1 MARTVWPGESALGK
15 CVRAGHAPGSLDG
28 DPFAA
33 AATLPCRTVVGVV
46 RDSRARSLR
55 ADGDEAK
62 LPQYYV
68 PFDQLPAP
76 PFAGGGA
83 VHAILVR
90 TAGEPERLAAQVQRL
105 IQGSLAV
112 RVFARVRPYQT
123 LIDPQLRS
131 WRLGASLFLAFG
143 ALALGIAGVGLA
155 AVMSYLVAQRG
166 REIGVRLA
174 MGGTSATI
182 ARLVVW
188 DAIRAREPATVIAA
202 IVILVTVA
210 MLASA
215 LPAWR
220 ASRVSPLEVLRT
232 DQ

>member
-1 MARTVWPGESALGK
+1 
-15 CVRAGHAPGSLDG
+15 
-28 DPFAA
+28 
-33 AATLPCRTVVGVV
+33 
-46 RDSRARSLR
+46 
-55 ADGDEAK
+55 
-62 LPQYYV
+62 
-68 PFDQLPAP
+68 
-76 PFAGGGA
+76 
-83 VHAILVR
+83 VR

-188 DAIRAREPATVIAA
+188 DAIRTAGVGAALGVAIALAAAPGVQFLLFETSAREPATVIAA